1 MLLLEKYE
9 YDKTGNRTKIKHES
23 SDRKI
28 TETNYV
34 YDPINQLLKE
44 STPNGTVRD
53 YTYDGFGNRTS
64 VKVTENGKETKSVIA
79 TFNEGNQ
86 LLKFGN
92 ESLTYDANGNRTS
105 DGKYT
110 YTWNEADQLVAV
122 TKKGEGKPFATYKY
136 DNENRRIEKNV
147 NGQVTRYFYDG
158 DSINPLYETDGNG
171 KVLRQYV
178 YNKDGVR
185 LAMKIQDQSVY
196 YHYNPR
202 GDVIAMTDKDGQ
214 IVASYEYDAWGNVLK
229 SEAKGIAADNP
240 FGYKEKIWINILKY
254 TNLQRKKTNIF

>member
-1 MLLLEKYE
+1 MKTDENGHVRTYIAPNDAGVTYNYDQTGKLSDLAIETPKQMLLLEKYE

-23 SDRKI
+23 SDGKI

-64 VKVTENGKETKSVIA
+64 VKITENGKETKSVIA

-122 TKKGEGKPFATYKY
+122 TKKGEGKPF
-136 DNENRRIEKNV
+136 
-147 NGQVTRYFYDG
+147 F
-158 DSINPLYETDGNG
+158 SI
-171 KVLRQYV
+171 R
-178 YNKDGVR
+178 
-185 LAMKIQDQSVY
+185 
-196 YHYNPR
+196 
-202 GDVIAMTDKDGQ
+202 
-214 IVASYEYDAWGNVLK
+214 
-229 SEAKGIAADNP
+229 
-240 FGYKEKIWINILKY
+240 
-254 TNLQRKKTNIF
+254 QRKPSY